1 MRSLKSD
8 LSALQVNRTEGE
20 PEEVVR
26 AAIVEAGEGDPAAAT
41 ESVVLLVDD
50 SAADDLPLIE
60 TTGAESWPTE
70 SGKTA
75 LHSLEALIGGRWLTW
90 IGAATMLL
98 AIAFFIPWAWKYFQ
112 TPAWFKVLMLHL
124 ASWGIL
130 GFGLWTARR
139 DLQRLGHAIVGLGL
153 FAWYGTALAALRTF
167 GVYEKMFGDGQYAF
181 AAVECSLITVVA
193 IFLAVRRR
201 SEVIILLA
209 AFGGYLNPVLTS
221 SGKENYVVLFVYLAF
236 LNVGLIVSAIIRGW
250 NFLKPIALLATA
262 FMFLGWLGQGVRTEP
277 WRIEWLAVLHA
288 VIFYSGVTLPPIV
301 WQHKKS
307 H

>member
-1 MRSLKSD
+1 MNMPPDDPHRTAEAIERLAVRIGQLEQALAELKSD
-8 LSALQVNRTEGE
+8 LSALQANRTVGE

-26 AAIVEAGEGDPAAAT
+26 AAVVEAGGGEPAATA
-41 ESVVLLVDD
+41 ESIDPVVVD
-50 SAADDLPLIE
+50 SVAGDLPTIE
-60 TTGAESWPTE
+60 ATGAESWPTE

-75 LHSLEALIGGRWLTW
+75 LHRLEALIGGRWLTW

-112 TPAWFKVLMLHL
+112 TPAWFKVLMFHL

-181 AAVECSLITVVA
+181 AAFECSLITVVA
-193 IFLAVRRR
+193 IFLAVRRQ
-201 SEVIILLA
+201 SLSIILLA
-209 AFGGYLNPVLTS
+209 ALGGYLNPILTR
-221 SGKENYVVLFVYLAF
+221 SGEGNYVTLFVYLAF
-236 LNVGLIVSAIIRGW
+236 LNVGLIASAI
-250 NFLKPIALLATA
+250 LVTTLLRDR
-262 FMFLGWLGQGVRTEP
+262 LSRRVGSVR
-277 WRIEWLAVLHA
+277 
-288 VIFYSGVTLPPIV
+288 
-301 WQHKKS
+301 
-307 H
+307 